1 MKKLGYLSAAFA
13 LSFPLFAFAQVNAT
27 NVQNLGQGI
36 IGLINNVAVPLLF
49 AIAFIVFIWGVFQ
62 YFIAGG
68 HDEEK
73 RETGKSL
80 MLWGIIGFFIM
91 VSVWG
96 LVNILRGTFNF
107 DDRID
112 YGDTLPTNR

>member
-1 MKKLGYLSAAFA
+1 MKKLGYLSLAFA
-13 LSFPLFAFAQVNAT
+13 FPAFAFAQVQAT
-27 NVQNLGQGI
+27 NAQSLGTGI
-36 IGLINNVAVPLLF
+36 IGLINNVAVPLIF

-96 LVNILRGTFNF
+96 LVNILRGTFSF
-107 DDRID
+107 DNRID
-112 YGDTLPTNR
+112 YGQQLPQSR